1 MQEIIEE
8 LKKINKS
15 IEYQTKLLEEIYIK
29 KNESQENSNVKLVAA
44 QEMVNNMSGIFKAK
58 GMDNSIFENMLKL
71 INPLVGE
78 NKNEH
83 KIP

>member
-58 GMDNSIFENMLKL
+58 GMDASIFENMLKL

-83 KIP
+83 KIS

>member
-58 GMDNSIFENMLKL
+58 GMDASIFENMLKL